1 VVSGCGSEPEAR
13 APERAVASSKPVTFL
28 YGTPR
33 GEEFGS
39 ATTRGRVTA
48 ILFVTTYDFP
58 SQIMARRL
66 DAVMRRHRP
75 RANAG
80 AVVLEEPDHAPFA
93 EVFRTTLDLGYP
105 VAMTTSYGVQDSG
118 PFGVIDKI
126 PTLVVLDR
134 DGREVTRLFGNLDE
148 EAIEEALERAES
160 R

>member
-1 VVSGCGSEPEAR
+1 MSGCGSEPEAR
-13 APERAVASSKPVTFL
+13 APERGASSSKPVTFL

-39 ATTRGRVTA
+39 ATTRGRATA

-66 DAVMRRHRP
+66 DAVVRRHRP

-80 AVVLEEPDHAPFA
+80 AVVLEQPDHAPFA
-93 EVFRTTLDLGYP
+93 EVFRSTLDLGYP
-105 VAMTTSYGVQDSG
+105 VAMTTTFDVQGSG
-118 PFGVIDKI
+118 PFGIIDKI

-134 DGREVTRLFGNLDE
+134 EGREVARLFGNVDE
-148 EAIEEALERAES
+148 EAIEEALSSAES